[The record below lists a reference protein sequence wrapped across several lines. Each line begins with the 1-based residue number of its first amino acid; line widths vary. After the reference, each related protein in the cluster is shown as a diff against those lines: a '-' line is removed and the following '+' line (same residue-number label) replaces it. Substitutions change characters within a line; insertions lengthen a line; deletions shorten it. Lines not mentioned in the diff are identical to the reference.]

1 MKNVGTVRNLSTTPM
16 SEFNNRRDVPDPDP
30 AASHLAGWEEPNRR
44 DVTQQD
50 HRGATENG

>member
-16 SEFNNRRDVPDPDP
+16 SEFNNRRDVTDPDP
-30 AASHLAGWEEPNRR
+30 AASRLAGWEEPNRR